1 MPFSIIFFFFFF
13 VDKKESSLDFVV
25 GFSLFLVGD
34 YFVTNETN
42 SFHNK
47 RITSTFCFL
56 ACKAKALRT
65 EHLGGTIACLL
76 WLPFLPI
83 LLELC

>member
-1 MPFSIIFFFFFF
+1 M
-13 VDKKESSLDFVV
+13 DKKESNLDFM

-42 SFHNK
+42 SFYNK
-47 RITSTFCFL
+47 RININFFFFL
-56 ACKAKALRT
+56 ACKVKALRK

-76 WLPFLPI
+76 WLTFLPT
-83 LLELC
+83 LLESR

>member
-13 VDKKESSLDFVV
+13 VDKKESNLDFFM

-34 YFVTNETN
+34 YFVTNETV
-42 SFHNK
+42 FTRKELHQL
-47 RITSTFCFL
+47 FFL

-65 EHLGGTIACLL
+65 EHLGVQ
-76 WLPFLPI
+76 
-83 LLELC
+83 